1 MAMSESSNRSKTSE
15 AAPSTTDLLARLQQ
29 SEAQL
34 GELKLVNQ
42 QLQKEIRDLLVIGEV
57 ARSIT
62 STLLIEEVLG
72 EILRGIRE
80 TLALDRVV
88 LGLVHYE
95 GGYEEVKLGIGVSG
109 AEVKKARWTMDDA
122 DPVWKRLKDE
132 RMPILVERSREAGL
146 PEFIHNIF
154 PDEFVK
160 APMVVKGEIIGTIM
174 VSASSRDISTRD
186 MRLLRILVEYAGI
199 AVENGRLYY
208 DVIRSEEEL
217 RKTQEQLLDAER
229 LAAIGQLAVSIN
241 HEINNPLCTI
251 NMSSQLLRLDLEK
264 SAPELIERLDGIE
277 NAVQRIMEVTQR
289 VSKMNKLRSTEY
301 LPNQMM
307 IDLK

>member
-1 MAMSESSNRSKTSE
+1 MAQSESPTQNKTSDLSE
-15 AAPSTTDLLARLQQ
+15 STVDLAKRLQG
-29 SEAQL
+29 SEAKIR
-34 GELKLVNQ
+34 ELTTVNE

-80 TLALDRVV
+80 TLSLDRVV
-88 LGLVHYE
+88 LGLVHCE
-95 GGYEEVKLGIGVSG
+95 GGYEEVKLAIGV
-109 AEVKKARWTMDDA
+109 ANADVKKARWAIEDS
-122 DPVWKRLKDE
+122 DPIWTRLKDQQ
-132 RMPILVERSREAGL
+132 MPILVDLTSESRL
-146 PEFIHNIF
+146 PDFIGTVF
-154 PDEFVK
+154 SGEFVK
-160 APMVVKGEIIGTIM
+160 APMIVKGEIIGTIM
-174 VSASSRDISTRD
+174 VSASSRGISPRD

-217 RKTQEQLLDAER
+217 RKTQEQLLEAER

-251 NMSSQLLRLDLEK
+251 NMSSQLLRLELEQR
-264 SAPELIERLDGIE
+264 APDLIERLDGIE
-277 NAVQRIMEVTQR
+277 MAVRRIMEVTQR

>member
-1 MAMSESSNRSKTSE
+1 MSQAEPACLGKSSEPAASAQGPVSDGQNNE
-15 AAPSTTDLLARLQQ
+15 AKIR
-29 SEAQL
+29 
-34 GELKLVNQ
+34 ELIAVNE

-80 TLALDRVV
+80 TLSLDRVV

-95 GGYEEVKLGIGVSG
+95 GGYEEVKLAIGVSG
-109 AEVKKARWTMDDA
+109 EAMKKARWMIEET
-122 DPVWKRLKDE
+122 DPVWKRLKDQ
-132 RMPILVERSREAGL
+132 RMPILVDLHREKGL
-146 PEFIHNIF
+146 PEFIQRVF
-154 PDEFVK
+154 GDEFVK
-160 APMVVKGEIIGTIM
+160 APMVVKNEIIGTIM
-174 VSASSRDISTRD
+174 VSASSRSISPRD
-186 MRLLRILVEYAGI
+186 LRLLRILVEYAGI

-217 RKTQEQLLDAER
+217 RKTQEQLLGAER

-251 NMSSQLLRLDLEK
+251 NMSSQLLRLELEK
-264 SAPELIERLDGIE
+264 RAPDLVERLDGIE
-277 NAVQRIMEVTQR
+277 TAVRRIMEVTQR

>member
-1 MAMSESSNRSKTSE
+1 MFQRESADLSGDSNPAQATPDLATRLEKSEKRV
-15 AAPSTTDLLARLQQ
+15 
-29 SEAQL
+29 
-34 GELKLVNQ
+34 GELATINE
-42 QLQKEIRDLLVIGEV
+42 QLRKEIRDLLVIGEV

-72 EILRGIRE
+72 EILRGIQE
-80 TLALDRVV
+80 TLALDQVV

-95 GGYEEVKLGIGVSG
+95 GGYEEIKLGVGVSG
-109 AEVKKARWTMDDA
+109 EDLKKARWPIGDN
-122 DPVWKRLKDE
+122 DPVWQRLE
-132 RMPILVERSREAGL
+132 NQRMPILVEVGKERTL
-146 PEFIHNIF
+146 PGFIRAVF
-154 PDEFVK
+154 RDEFVK

-174 VSASSRDISTRD
+174 VSASSRSVSPRD

-217 RKTQEQLLDAER
+217 RRTQEQLLDAER
-229 LAAIGQLAVSIN
+229 MAAIGQLAVSIN

-251 NMSSQLLRLDLEK
+251 NMSSQLLRAELEK
-264 SAPELIERLDGIE
+264 RAPDLIERLDGIE
-277 NAVQRIMEVTQR
+277 TAVRRIMEVTQR
-289 VSKMNKLRSTEY
+289 VSKMNKLSSTEY